1 MIDVY
6 RRRGFIATPH
16 IKIAIF
22 TAGVVFLLSLWNN
35 KRSGMTGDRGKVMDD
50 IHKCMEALH
59 VFEERQVSYFLR
71 LMNSILITKPRIL
84 GIELLKRDIMY
95 ELASV
100 GDVQLPNP
108 SPPNG
113 NKPERDFDP
122 MGSATQ
128 SSLPSTSAPMKPE
141 APRAIAGSRRVVTK
155 TSQPHLTT
163 SSSQPEQLHDPS
175 YALPVYSNELGR
187 MTINGPAPQQQPSA
201 YWNPRASGNSS
212 GPPGPSPPSS
222 YPTSMP
228 PSSVPFDMDL
238 YSRMGYGNGYSQA
251 FAPSAPAFTQV
262 PCGGLGNVGGGD
274 DPNRPIGQL
283 APSMLTG
290 FGPDQFGTPGLALTS
305 QELLD

>member
-108 SPPNG
+108 SPPNS
-113 NKPERDFDP
+113 NKPEREFDSP
-122 MGSATQ
+122 VRSGTQ
-128 SSLPSTSAPMKPE
+128 SSVPSTSALITSE
-141 APRAIAGSRRVVTK
+141 APRATAGSRRVVTK
-155 TSQPHLTT
+155 ASHPHSTT
-163 SSSQPEQLHDPS
+163 SSQPEQLYDPS
-175 YALPVYSNELGR
+175 YPLPVYSNELGR
-187 MTINGPAPQQQPSA
+187 MSINDPAPQQQPSV

-212 GPPGPSPPSS
+212 GPPGPSPSS
-222 YPTSMP
+222 YPISMP